1 MTSSDPAGTQPTATP
16 GGTEAVPGGTGSAAG
31 GTTGAAP
38 ADGAAA
44 EAGAAGA
51 TAPPKPAGPPAPAGR
66 EPQGG
71 GRPKGFDLATLLAER
86 GAERYDL
93 HTRHLNHQLPRM
105 LHTIGF
111 DKVYERAE
119 GAHFWDSDGN
129 DYLDM
134 LAGFGVM
141 GVGRHHPVV
150 RKALHDVLDAGL
162 ADLTRFDC
170 QPLPG
175 LLAEKLL
182 ARTPH
187 LDRVFFSNSGTE
199 AVETALKFARYA
211 TGRQRVLYCTH
222 SFHGLTTG
230 SLSVNGEAGFQD
242 GFRPLL
248 PDTAV
253 AMGDLDALAR
263 ELKRGD
269 VAAMIVEPVQGHGV
283 YIPPAGYLRAAQDLL
298 RRHKALLI
306 CDEVQTGIGRTGT
319 FWAYEQEDG
328 LEPDLVTVAKT
339 LSGGYVPVGAT
350 LGKDWI
356 FKKVYSSMDRVLVHS
371 ASFGANAQ
379 AMTAGLA
386 TLAVVEDEQLVENS
400 RAMGELLR
408 TRLAALTDRYEML
421 KDVRG
426 RGLMVGIEFGR
437 PKSLGLRSRW
447 TMLQAARKGLFAQM
461 VVVPLLQR
469 HHILTQ
475 VSGDHVEIIK
485 LIPPLVVDE
494 ADVDRFV
501 TAFTE
506 VMDDAH
512 AGGSLM
518 WDFGKTLVK
527 QAVANR

>member
-38 ADGAAA
+38 ADGAPAA
-44 EAGAAGA
+44 AGAAGA

-400 RAMGELLR
+400 RAMGDLLR

>member
-1 MTSSDPAGTQPTATP
+1 MT
-16 GGTEAVPGGTGSAAG
+16 
-31 GTTGAAP
+31 
-38 ADGAAA
+38 
-44 EAGAAGA
+44 
-51 TAPPKPAGPPAPAGR
+51 
-66 EPQGG
+66 
-71 GRPKGFDLATLLAER
+71 GFDLTELLAER
-86 GAERYDL
+86 GGERYAL

-119 GAHFWDSDGN
+119 GAYFWDADGQ

-141 GVGRHHPVV
+141 GLGRHHPVV
-150 RKALHDVLDAGL
+150 RQALHDVLDAQL

-182 ARTPH
+182 SHTPH
-187 LDRVFFSNSGTE
+187 LDRVFFGNSGTE

-211 TGRQRVLYCTH
+211 TGRPRILYCTH
-222 SFHGLTTG
+222 AFHGLTTG
-230 SLSVNGEAGFQD
+230 SLSVNGED
-242 GFRPLL
+242 GFRDGFAPLL

-253 AMGDLDALAR
+253 ELGDLAALER

-269 VAAMIVEPVQGHGV
+269 VAGFVVEPIQGKGV
-283 YIPPAGYLRAAQDLL
+283 HPAPPGFLRAAQELL
-298 RRHKALLI
+298 HRHKALLI
-306 CDEVQTGIGRTGT
+306 ADEVQTGLGRTGD
-319 FWAYEQEDG
+319 FFAYQHEDG
-328 LEPDLVTVAKT
+328 VEPDLVCVAKA

-379 AMTAGLA
+379 AMAAGLA
-386 TLAVVEDEQLVENS
+386 VLSVLEDEKLVAGA
-400 RAMGELLR
+400 RHTGELLR
-408 TRLAALTDRYEML
+408 SRLAELIPRYEL
-421 KDVRG
+421 LHDVRG
-426 RGLMVGIEFGR
+426 RGLMIGIEFGR

-447 TMLQAARKGLFAQM
+447 TMLQTARKGLFAQM

-469 HHILTQ
+469 HRILTQ
-475 VSGDHVEIIK
+475 VSGDHLEVIK
-485 LIPPLVVDE
+485 LIPPLIIGE
-494 ADVDRFV
+494 REVDRFV
-501 TAFTE
+501 EAFTA

-512 AGGSLM
+512 GGGGLM
-518 WDFGKTLVK
+518 WDFGRTLVK